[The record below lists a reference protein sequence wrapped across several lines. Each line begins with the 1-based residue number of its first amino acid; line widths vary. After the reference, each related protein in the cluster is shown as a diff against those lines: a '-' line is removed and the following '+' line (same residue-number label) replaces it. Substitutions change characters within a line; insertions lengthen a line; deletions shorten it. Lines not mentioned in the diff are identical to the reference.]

1 MPTRDFKVF
10 AGSSNPALA
19 RRICDYLKRPLS
31 KADVGRFSDG
41 EIQIEIGENV
51 RGHDAFII
59 QSTSPPVNDH
69 LMELLIMCDALK
81 RASAASITAVI
92 PYYGYARQDR
102 KVAPRTPI
110 TAKLVADLLE
120 VAGATRVVSMDMH
133 VGQIQGFFNIP
144 SDHLFASPVFL
155 EDMRK
160 SFPDIDKVVIVS
172 PDAGGVE
179 RARAYSKRLNAPL
192 AIIDKRR
199 PRPNSSEVMNLIGDV
214 QGRDAVM
221 LDDMVD
227 TAGTLTQG
235 ALALKQ
241 KGARRVVAYAVH
253 PILSGPAVSRITDS
267 ALEQVVFCDTVP
279 LSKIAQQCPK
289 IRTLTTEQLFGEAIS
304 RIYTGDSLSSL
315 FV

>member
-1 MPTRDFKVF
+1 MSTHDFKVF
-10 AGSSNPALA
+10 AGNSNPALA

-31 KADVGRFSDG
+31 KAEVTRFSDG
-41 EIQIEIGENV
+41 EIQVEIGENV
-51 RGHDAFII
+51 RGQDVFII

-69 LMELLIMCDALK
+69 LMELLIMCDALR
-81 RASAASITAVI
+81 RASAGSINAVI
-92 PYYGYARQDR
+92 PYYGYGRQDR

-160 SFPDIDKVVIVS
+160 NFPDPGDVVIVS

-179 RARAYSKRLNAPL
+179 RARAYSKRLNTSL

-199 PRPNSSEVMNLIGDV
+199 SRPNASEVMNLIGDV
-214 QGRDAVM
+214 RNRTAIL

-235 ALALKQ
+235 ATALKEN
-241 KGARRVVAYAVH
+241 GARHVVAYAVH
-253 PILSGPAVSRITDS
+253 AVLSGPAISRIQNS
-267 ALEQVVFCDTVP
+267 PLEQVVFTDTVP
-279 LSKIAQQCPK
+279 LSEAARSLPK
-289 IRTLTTEQLFGEAIS
+289 IRVLGTDRLFGEAIA
-304 RIYTGDSLSSL
+304 RIHRADSLSSL